1 MPPVR
6 PRAQG
11 AVMLIAGHPSEQ
23 HALEGMFDRAWRNGP
38 VFRSM
43 LVGACLVAPL
53 AGCTEDPPAMA
64 AAEAVP
70 LGALPLELEVVQGG
84 HSVRV
89 GERALWAFR
98 ADTDL
103 RSGMPASAAA
113 VTADLDARDGLSPFA
128 AWESPEKHDA
138 DELLPLD
145 DRERGDEHGYAG
157 CVAVDDCPRLSLWP
171 GPMVHDPRRERVL
184 IFYRKVV
191 QFEDSAANQHVGS
204 SIAVWRD
211 DLAGRPVRPELGEGA
226 EPTLLFGADGPRLAA
241 AALTE
246 DEFVYAFACDGQR
259 GACMLLRSP
268 LATALAR
275 DSWRFLGAEGEWM
288 TSSRGA
294 AELFA
299 GAAAMSVHH
308 SPHADAYVAVYAD
321 SEQSAVVLR
330 TAPRLQGPWSD
341 AAELYR
347 PDAPAAPLR
356 VRDAMLHPEL
366 AREAG
371 AVDYL
376 TFFAGPRDSPLEPG
390 VRQLV
395 EIHWE

>member
-6 PRAQG
+6 LMAQG
-11 AVMLIAGHPSEQ
+11 AVMVTAGHPSEQ
-23 HALEGMFDRAWRNGP
+23 RASKSMLDGAWRNRHVCQG
-38 VFRSM
+38 M
-43 LVGACLVAPL
+43 LVGACLMAPL
-53 AGCTEDPPAMA
+53 GCTEDPPAIRA
-64 AAEAVP
+64 DEALP
-70 LGALPLELEVVQGG
+70 LGALPLELDVVQGG

-89 GERALWAFR
+89 GKRALWVFR

-103 RSGMPASAAA
+103 RSGMPATAAA

-128 AWESPEKHDA
+128 AWKSPEKHDA

-145 DRERGDEHGYAG
+145 DHEAEGRHEAAA
-157 CVAVDDCPRLSLWP
+157 CVDDDDCPRLSLWP
-171 GPMVHDPRRERVL
+171 GPMVHDRQRERVL

-226 EPTLLFGADGPRLAA
+226 EPTLLFGAEGPRLAA

-246 DEFVYAFACDGQR
+246 DEFVYAFACDGKR
-259 GACMLLRSP
+259 GACRLLRSP

-275 DSWRFLGAEGEWM
+275 DSWRFLGAEGEWT

-299 GAAAMSVHH
+299 GAPAMSVHY
-308 SPHADAYVAVYAD
+308 SPYADAYVAVYAD
-321 SEQSAVVLR
+321 SEQSAAVMR

-347 PDAPAAPLR
+347 PDASEGPVR

-366 AREAG
+366 ARDAG

-376 TFFAGPRDSPLEPG
+376 TFFAGPRDFPLDPG